1 MQVLQAVALMA
12 TTITAGLVA
21 GLMAAF
27 AYAVMPGLA
36 QTGERVFVATMQR
49 INVAIVNA
57 WFMIIFLGTLVFG
70 IVAAITHMRAGTWPV
85 AWWTIIGLGFY
96 VGALIVTGT
105 VNVPLNKQLDDAGMP
120 DDLTQVAV
128 ARNRFEARWVRW
140 NVVRTVLCLAAFG
153 CFAWALVRHGQ
164 LS

>member
-49 INVAIVNA
+49 INIAIVNV

-70 IVAAITHMRAGTWPV
+70 LVAAITHMRADTWPV
-85 AWWTIIGLGFY
+85 AWWTIIGLAFLSAIRLSRIRF
-96 VGALIVTGT
+96 ALPACV
-105 VNVPLNKQLDDAGMP
+105 
-120 DDLTQVAV
+120 
-128 ARNRFEARWVRW
+128 
-140 NVVRTVLCLAAFG
+140 
-153 CFAWALVRHGQ
+153 Q
-164 LS
+164 LSAVSPLPCNRYNTG